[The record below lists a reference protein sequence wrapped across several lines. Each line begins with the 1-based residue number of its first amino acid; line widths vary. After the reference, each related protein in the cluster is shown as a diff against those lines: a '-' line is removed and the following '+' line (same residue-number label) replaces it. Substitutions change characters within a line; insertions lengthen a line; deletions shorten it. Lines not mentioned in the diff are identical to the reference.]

1 MFKMVIMIKKN
12 KLPLHFGIKID
23 KIFSTKAKPNMK
35 YPFVVILFIISN
47 ALYSQSTTKESP
59 LNTIENNP
67 FFHNYNIEN
76 FYLHTNK
83 SLYFTEERVFFKAY
97 VVNEANNK
105 PNLDTKNLHV
115 NIYDF
120 NNQLILSKLFYTE
133 NGVSSGSIALPKDLE
148 SGEYTIQLDTQWNKN
163 FKEGSNFTIQIHNLK
178 DSKIET
184 TILENEEIEDHQNQ
198 SEDIN
203 EDSITFFPESGS
215 LLEDVENTIFFNIKS
230 DEQPQIIGKI
240 IDITT
245 GQEVAKIE
253 NRNST
258 SVKSTFNYNSNF
270 IAVFNIDGKTQK
282 IELPSANP
290 IGFILTKTNT
300 KQDNTVNFKLKTNA
314 KTLANTDNKF
324 TYAVLHQ
331 KGIVNATAPFNLS
344 ESILTYNLNFLKTD
358 LFNGLN
364 TVSVFDSQN
373 KLITE
378 RSFYNKDTKQGDILT
393 SIINQDKDSISLD
406 LSLVN
411 INKATNISISV
422 LHEDSKVIDYKSKI
436 QNTINKEYTALKD
449 NQTSSFTYNKIKNKP
464 LLFEN
469 EKGLIIKGTLN
480 SDIKKPKDYK
490 VILVSPKNNILL
502 SRALNSDKTFE
513 FKNVYFTHPSEYS
526 LTLIDKEN
534 KIIKADFYVYNTF
547 INYNADST
555 IIKPKKINASKKK
568 VLQENMVYKN
578 TELPQQ
584 KNIEIL
590 DEVVLDNIEKI
601 KEEKIKKI
609 LKKNPILALNKG
621 FSNYYLIDINKNHE
635 SLESYLRKLPGL
647 DIVYINGET
656 YIYLQRKS
664 ELAKIT
670 LDGSPISQ
678 SRGFSLANQSV
689 NSFEL
694 ITVKIS
700 ELGYQGTFSGNVNL
714 ISRKDYSKLKIRN
727 SDVKQHKTNTGF
739 NFNATTLN
747 DSNLFYPIKQ
757 TEKEYSTID
766 WVPDFTLN
774 PNTTNILKIKK
785 PIDEHVK
792 LIIQGISLD
801 GDLIYKIIEL

>member
-1 MFKMVIMIKKN
+1 
-12 KLPLHFGIKID
+12 
-23 KIFSTKAKPNMK
+23 MK

-47 ALYSQSTTKESP
+47 ALYSQSAVKESP

-115 NIYDF
+115 NIYAF

-178 DSKIET
+178 DSKT
-184 TILENEEIEDHQNQ
+184 MTSFLENEETEDHQNQ

-215 LLEDVENTIFFNIKS
+215 LLEDIENTIFFNIKS
-230 DEQPQIIGKI
+230 DDQAQITGKI
-240 IDITT
+240 IDINTE
-245 GQEVAKIE
+245 QEVAKIE

-258 SVKSTFNYNSNF
+258 SAKSTFNYNSNF

-290 IGFILTKTNT
+290 TGFILTKTNT

-378 RSFYNKDTKQGDILT
+378 RSFYNKDKTQGDILT
-393 SIINQDKDSISLD
+393 SIINQNKDSITLD
-406 LSLVN
+406 LSLINV
-411 INKATNISISV
+411 NKATNISISV
-422 LHEDSKVIDYKSKI
+422 LHEDSKAIDYKSKI

-449 NQTSSFTYNKIKNKP
+449 NQTSSFSYKKIKNKP

-480 SDIKKPKDYK
+480 SNIKKPKDYK

-513 FKNVYFTHPSEYS
+513 FKNVYFAHPSEYS
-526 LTLIDKEN
+526 LTLLDKEN

-555 IIKPKKINASKKK
+555 IIKPKKLKASKNK
-568 VLQENMVYKN
+568 VLQENIVYKN

-609 LKKNPILALNKG
+609 LKENPIIALNKG

-647 DIVYINGET
+647 DIKYFNGET
-656 YIYLQRKS
+656 YVYLQRKS

-714 ISRKDYSKLKIRN
+714 ISRKDYSKLKIKN

-766 WVPDFTLN
+766 WIPDFTLN

-801 GDLIYKIIEL
+801 GDLIYKIIQL

>member
-1 MFKMVIMIKKN
+1 
-12 KLPLHFGIKID
+12 
-23 KIFSTKAKPNMK
+23 MK

-47 ALYSQSTTKESP
+47 ALYSQSAVKESP
-59 LNTIENNP
+59 LNTIEKNS

-178 DSKIET
+178 DSKT
-184 TILENEEIEDHQNQ
+184 MTSFLENEETEDHENQ
-198 SEDIN
+198 SVDKN
-203 EDSITFFPESGS
+203 EDNITFFPESGS

-230 DEQPQIIGKI
+230 NDQAQIIGKI
-240 IDITT
+240 IDTNT
-245 GQEVAKIE
+245 EKEVAKIE

-258 SVKSTFNYNSNF
+258 SAKSTFNYNSNF

-290 IGFILTKTNT
+290 TGFILTKTNT

-344 ESILTYNLNFLKTD
+344 ENILNYNLSFLKTD

-393 SIINQDKDSISLD
+393 SIINQDKDSITLD
-406 LSLVN
+406 LSLANV
-411 INKATNISISV
+411 NKATNISISV
-422 LHEDSKVIDYKSKI
+422 LHEDSKAIDYKSKI
-436 QNTINKEYTALKD
+436 TNTLLHQESGFNTEESNDQYFQQLHPNNSFVYQYKTKQKLPFTKEYGLKLIGKL
-449 NQTSSFTYNKIKNKP
+449 NKVVK
-464 LLFEN
+464 E
-469 EKGLIIKGTLN
+469 
-480 SDIKKPKDYK
+480 
-490 VILVSPKNNILL
+490 PKNFQVTLAAGTNELFT
-502 SRALNSDKTFE
+502 STKLNADNTFKFE
-513 FKNVYFTHPSEYS
+513 KLYLTHPSEYNLLLMNKNGKSEEARFYIYS
-526 LTLIDKEN
+526 LNSDYQAN
-534 KIIKADFYVYNTF
+534 KILKNKSITVNKNSIITKTIANRTTNTDFYF
-547 INYNADST
+547 PI
-555 IIKPKKINASKKK
+555 SKN
-568 VLQENMVYKN
+568 VEH
-578 TELPQQ
+578 
-584 KNIEIL
+584 L
-590 DEVVLDNIEKI
+590 DEVVLEDVRAIRDRKI
-601 KEEKIKKI
+601 KAIKKE
-609 LKKNPILALNKG
+609 NPYLAINAGL
-621 FSNYYLIDINKNHE
+621 SRDYLIDPEKDHQTLAQYLLTKVSGVRVKTSGSNVYVYNIRRSGMDLSPSLIRINLNGINVGQTN
-635 SLESYLRKLPGL
+635 GL
-647 DIVYINGET
+647 
-656 YIYLQRKS
+656 
-664 ELAKIT
+664 
-670 LDGSPISQ
+670 LDP
-678 SRGFSLANQSV
+678 NQPVS
-689 NSFEL
+689 NFEL
-694 ITVKIS
+694 ISINPS
-700 ELGYQGTFSGNVNL
+700 GLGGGITNESGVLNL
-714 ISRKDYSKLKIRN
+714 ITRKGKSIYGKKYISKTYKTISGFEMQKEKIT
-727 SDVKQHKTNTGF
+727 DTE
-739 NFNATTLN
+739 
-747 DSNLFYPIKQ
+747 LFYPNKTSENI
-757 TEKEYSTID
+757 YGTID
-766 WVPDFTLN
+766 WIPDFTLN